1 MRRIENRQHAS
12 WLPSGLGRSSC
23 EGIVH
28 YVGYFQMLCHR
39 YRRINKLC
47 TIDVNRK
54 AFTLQSRPHLAII
67 QPEEVKGGE
76 VLFKS
81 NVQIDSKVFRSF
93 IRSVF
98 LRKTSKSFYYFSLNG
113 FTMAVSVSDICENT
127 KVKNSFLVSNVT
139 HLAAILPCFQ
149 GLLIH
154 K

>member
-1 MRRIENRQHAS
+1 MKLIIHKLLNILYFKGYFRTHCTR
-12 WLPSGLGRSSC
+12 P
-23 EGIVH
+23 
-28 YVGYFQMLCHR
+28 YFQMLCHR

-81 NVQIDSKVFRSF
+81 NVQIDSKVFGSF

-98 LRKTSKSFYYFSLNG
+98 LQKASKSFYYFSLNG

-127 KVKNSFLVSNVT
+127 KVKNSFLESNVQCHT
-139 HLAAILPCFQ
+139 PGRNIALFSGSL
-149 GLLIH
+149 GT
-154 K
+154 